1 MKFVVVGG
9 TGLIGSKVV
18 PRLQQQGHDV
28 VVAAPA
34 NGVDV
39 LTGEGLDSALVGAD
53 VVIDLSNSPAFDD
66 ATAMQFFETA
76 GRNLLGAGTRAGVG
90 HHVALSVVGTR
101 RLIESGYFRA
111 KARQEDLIRESGVP
125 YSIIHSTQFFE
136 FIPGIIKSGAVEG
149 SVRLPAALVQP
160 IASDEVAESVA
171 RVATLPPSNGVVEI
185 AGPECAPLSVFVA
198 RYMGAVGDSRP
209 IVSDPTTPYFGAV
222 LEERTLVPGTAPWL
236 GRANFDQWLQ
246 GV

>member
-34 NGVDV
+34 NGIDV

-76 GRNLLGAGTRAGVG
+76 GRNLLGAETRAGVG

-101 RLIESGYFRA
+101 KLGQSGYFRA
-111 KARQEDLIRESGVP
+111 KARQEELIREAGVP
-125 YSIIHSTQFFE
+125 YSVIHSTQFFE
-136 FIPGIIKSGAVEG
+136 FIPGIIKSGAVDG
-149 SVRLPAALVQP
+149 SILLPAALIQP

-171 RVATLPPSNGVVEI
+171 RTATLPPSNGVVEI

-198 RYMGAVGDSRP
+198 RYMRAVGDSRP
-209 IVSDPTTPYFGAV
+209 IVPDTATPYFGAL
-222 LEERTLVPGTAPWL
+222 LEERTLVPETKPWL
-236 GRANFDQWLQ
+236 GRVDFGQWLQ